1 MMIESVRHTINERN
15 EEGELQP
22 VDRVEYEFGDG
33 VSEEAKEA
41 VRNHVPRLTKKSE
54 IRRVIE
60 SVGVSDAE

>member
-1 MMIESVRHTINERN
+1 MSKIESVRHIINERN
-15 EEGELQP
+15 EEGEP
-22 VDRVEYEFGDG
+22 ERVDKVEYEFSDA

-60 SVGVSDAE
+60 STDG